1 MIVKGVKISE
11 LELRDKLTGEEL
23 IPFQDQLSNGKMDM
37 KSIIGYFEEV
47 SDQEVNLQS
56 LVNIKQYVSNS
67 KELEFVSSNVGDVYF
82 NTGDKKL
89 YVYQEGGTWAT
100 TDPSKYRMY
109 VRLDKDEYG
118 RTNIIHRWD
127 GNNMTVISERLFIGE
142 EDGTAYEGSEG
153 KHNRDVLN
161 SLPRVIAENVSN
173 FTYTDDTVTFHYN
186 RSINL
191 GDGYYEG
198 QGDATR
204 DINAATTD
212 KAGVMTASDKV
223 KLDVTLPNDIKAEED
238 ARKAAD
244 STLQGNIDSSNS
256 DLNSKITAETER
268 ATQAENTITTN
279 YKAADST
286 LQSNINNEATARSE
300 ADAALDSKI
309 SKEVSDRTQ
318 AVSTLQ
324 GSLDTEIARA
334 TKAEQDITSAYETAD
349 TTLQNNINTINNSK
363 GVANGIATLDQNG
376 LVPSSQLPSYVD
388 DVIEVSTF
396 SALPDTGESGKIYIT
411 QDTNLTYRWS
421 GTAYVEISQSLAL
434 GETSSTA
441 YAGDKGKATTDKLNR
456 IPNKLI
462 VDTNG
467 VTYNDPDSV
476 VLKYTFYKQQE
487 QETSTNIHT
496 INAATTATPGIMTAA
511 DKTKLNGLKDQAG
524 ITADIDTVQTNL
536 ETHIN
541 NKTNPHEVT
550 KAQVGLGNVDNT
562 ADVNKPISTATQTAL
577 DAKFSLTEGNSLKTT
592 ADSLPD
598 RIIAY
603 IPGSS
608 VDTTGETVSITEG
621 TQYVD
626 KSNGVYG
633 SLKQSTVTKTLTAA
647 TTTKAGVLTAADKV
661 KIDKITTDGDGT
673 RYLADNGTYKLIQ
686 GGGSGDSGTFIL
698 ETAAADQLTD
708 TEYNDL
714 KDAIEANKIIIADL
728 GLTLGVI
735 AQIYQPCFAATYD
748 SGSNKIVLSLTQTT
762 GTVSSSE
769 DTRRLV
775 VCDIIISGSADHIVG
790 RDNYNL
796 VNEKQ
801 VLIFGNTKEYTPT
814 TPYSPATRK
823 YVDDNRYGKTFVVSS
838 VNSFLT
844 NRKESGSAA
853 ETATN
858 NIFGSKE
865 SFRAV
870 VDDIISNHTRYYIHV
885 DGDANNCIELGCVNA
900 WKNADSSTYQLR
912 FIMTYYTSS
921 TLYTKRISINS
932 DNSADSAFI
941 EIADLVNSDNINVMT
956 KKTTSEY
963 NSLSKNDNTAYFV
976 VD

>member
-11 LELRDKLTGEEL
+11 LELRDKLTGEEM

-142 EDGTAYEGSEG
+142 EEGTAYEGS
-153 KHNRDVLN
+153 
-161 SLPRVIAENVSN
+161 
-173 FTYTDDTVTFHYN
+173 
-186 RSINL
+186 
-191 GDGYYEG
+191 
-198 QGDATR
+198 
-204 DINAATTD
+204 
-212 KAGVMTASDKV
+212 
-223 KLDVTLPNDIKAEED
+223 
-238 ARKAAD
+238 
-244 STLQGNIDSSNS
+244 
-256 DLNSKITAETER
+256 
-268 ATQAENTITTN
+268 
-279 YKAADST
+279 
-286 LQSNINNEATARSE
+286 
-300 ADAALDSKI
+300 
-309 SKEVSDRTQ
+309 
-318 AVSTLQ
+318 
-324 GSLDTEIARA
+324 
-334 TKAEQDITSAYETAD
+334 
-349 TTLQNNINTINNSK
+349 
-363 GVANGIATLDQNG
+363 
-376 LVPSSQLPSYVD
+376 
-388 DVIEVSTF
+388 
-396 SALPDTGESGKIYIT
+396 
-411 QDTNLTYRWS
+411 
-421 GTAYVEISQSLAL
+421 
-434 GETSSTA
+434 
-441 YAGDKGKATTDKLNR
+441 KGK
-456 IPNKLI
+456 
-462 VDTNG
+462 
-467 VTYNDPDSV
+467 
-476 VLKYTFYKQQE
+476 
-487 QETSTNIHT
+487 
-496 INAATTATPGIMTAA
+496 
-511 DKTKLNGLKDQAG
+511 
-524 ITADIDTVQTNL
+524 
-536 ETHIN
+536 
-541 NKTNPHEVT
+541 
-550 KAQVGLGNVDNT
+550 QVRD
-562 ADVNKPISTATQTAL
+562 DL
-577 DAKFSLTEGNSLKTT
+577 DALNATIDKYPAKLVSGILDPNYS
-592 ADSLPD
+592 D
-598 RIIAY
+598 
-603 IPGSS
+603 SS
-608 VDTTGETVSITEG
+608 VDLRYSFYDRISDTNSTG
-621 TQYVD
+621 
-626 KSNGVYG
+626 
-633 SLKQSTVTKTLTAA
+633 TKTVDCASQSN
-647 TTTKAGVLTAADKV
+647 AGFMAAADKV

-686 GGGSGDSGTFIL
+686 GGGSGDSGTFVL

-748 SGSNKIVLSLTQTT
+748 SGSNRIVLSLTQTT

-775 VCDIIISGSADHIVG
+775 VCDIIISGNTGHSVS

-796 VNEKQ
+796 VNENM
-801 VLIFGNTKEYTPT
+801 VLTFGNTKEYTPT
-814 TPYSPATRK
+814 TVYSPATKK
-823 YVDDNRYGKTFVVSS
+823 YVDDNRYGKTFVVSA
-838 VNSFLT
+838 VNNFLT
-844 NRKESGSAA
+844 NRKETGSAA

-900 WKNADSSTYQLR
+900 WKNADSSTYQLH
-912 FIMTYYTSS
+912 FIMTYYIGS

-932 DNSADSAFI
+932 DNSADNAFI

>member
-37 KSIIGYFEEV
+37 KSIIDYFEEV

-142 EDGTAYEGSEG
+142 EEGTAYEGSKG
-153 KHNRDVLN
+153 KQVRDDLDALN
-161 SLPRVIAENVSN
+161 ATIDKYPAKLVSGILDPN
-173 FTYTDDTVTFHYN
+173 YSGSSVDLRYSFYDRISDTNSTGTKTVN
-186 RSINL
+186 CAS
-191 GDGYYEG
+191 
-198 QGDATR
+198 QS
-204 DINAATTD
+204 NAGFMA
-212 KAGVMTASDKV
+212 AADKV

-279 YKAADST
+279 YKAADTT
-286 LQSNINNEATARSE
+286 LQSNINNEATTRSE

-318 AVSTLQ
+318 AISTLQ

-334 TKAEQDITSAYETAD
+334 TKAEQDITSAYEAAD
-349 TTLQNNINTINNSK
+349 TTLQNNINAINNSK

-388 DVIEVSTF
+388 DVIEVDTF
-396 SALPDTGESGKIYIT
+396 SNLPGTGESGKIYIV

-421 GTAYVEISQSLAL
+421 GTGYVEISKSLAL

-441 YAGDKGKATTDKLNR
+441 YPGDKGKATTDKLNKTSDKVVVGPTTVNPSTDK
-456 IPNKLI
+456 I
-462 VDTNG
+462 
-467 VTYNDPDSV
+467 
-476 VLKYTFYKQQE
+476 VLKYQTHF
-487 QETSTNIHT
+487 TSTNSDSEDSHI
-496 INAATTATPGIMTAA
+496 IN
-511 DKTKLNGLKDQAG
+511 
-524 ITADIDTVQTNL
+524 
-536 ETHIN
+536 
-541 NKTNPHEVT
+541 
-550 KAQVGLGNVDNT
+550 
-562 ADVNKPISTATQTAL
+562 
-577 DAKFSLTEGNSLKTT
+577 
-592 ADSLPD
+592 
-598 RIIAY
+598 
-603 IPGSS
+603 
-608 VDTTGETVSITEG
+608 
-621 TQYVD
+621 
-626 KSNGVYG
+626 
-633 SLKQSTVTKTLTAA
+633 AA

-686 GGGSGDSGTFIL
+686 GGGSGDSGTFVL

-728 GLTLGVI
+728 GLTLGII

-748 SGSNKIVLSLTQTT
+748 SGSNRIVLSLTQTT
-762 GTVSSSE
+762 GTTSGSG

-775 VCDIIISGSADHIVG
+775 VCDIIISGSTGHSVS

-796 VNEKQ
+796 VNENQ
-801 VLIFGNTKEYTPT
+801 VLTFGNTKEYTPT

-844 NRKESGSAA
+844 NRKETGSAA

-885 DGDANNCIELGCVNA
+885 DGDANNCVELGCVNA
-900 WKNADSSTYQLR
+900 QKNADSSTYQLH
-912 FIMTYYTSS
+912 FIITYYTGS

-932 DNSADSAFI
+932 DSSADSAFI
-941 EIADLVNSDNINVMT
+941 EIADLVNSDNINIIT
-956 KKTTSEY
+956 RKTTSEY